1 MLGILNKGIIEW
13 EVPPPLPTQALHA
26 ARRHAWTDQW
36 NRPTDSR
43 VYFQSLL
50 CFGGHA
56 CDMYPRSV
64 SRSNI
69 NPPRRRSEA
78 GREGSAIDHV
88 EQQKSHPKKERAHD
102 VHAHGF
108 IVSSVFGNEEGSRYQ
123 ANLAPAPLVV
133 IVNSTKVRSN
143 PINRLVGEY
152 THFRSATEFNCSTVI
167 FDRVDTRRQ
176 FLWIPFLRC
185 ESLNE
190 RPKERLLPR
199 RSRFRPPRPQTDGAT
214 DRFDSR
220 PLHRA
225 LLTSEDRRKEGRNSA

>member
-1 MLGILNKGIIEW
+1 MRQG
-13 EVPPPLPTQALHA
+13 
-26 ARRHAWTDQW
+26 
-36 NRPTDSR
+36 
-43 VYFQSLL
+43 
-50 CFGGHA
+50 
-56 CDMYPRSV
+56 
-64 SRSNI
+64 
-69 NPPRRRSEA
+69 

-102 VHAHGF
+102 AHAHGF

-199 RSRFRPPRPQTDGAT
+199 RSRFRPLRPQTDGAT